1 MSEAHADRFE
11 AVIGIEIHV
20 QLRTRTKIF
29 CACSAAYGA
38 PPNTH
43 VCPVCLGHPGV
54 LPVLNRQAVGFGLRF
69 GLAVGAEIPLRSVFA
84 RKNYFYPDLPKG
96 YQISQYET
104 PLLVGGTLRF
114 PVDGEPRSL
123 RLTRAHLEE
132 DAGKL
137 LHPEAGREAVTFI
150 DLNRAGVP
158 LLEVVSEP
166 DLRSPLEA
174 RSCLERLRQL
184 VVYLGICDGN
194 LEEGSLRCDA
204 NISVRPRG
212 QEALNPKTE
221 IKNLNSFRHVER
233 ALAWEVKRQ
242 TGVLEEGGQLIQAT
256 RLWDEAAGRTRV
268 MRTKEEAED
277 YRYFP
282 EPDLPPLVLD
292 PAWIEEERARLPEL
306 PEAREARFRT
316 EQGLP
321 PADALLL
328 AGDPELADY
337 FERAV
342 GEAGDPKAVANWVL
356 SGVLRLVKE
365 ETDGLAAVRIRP
377 EALGAMVRMIAE
389 GTISGKIAKTVFE
402 EMAATGREP
411 DAIVEE
417 RGLRPVAD
425 PDALR
430 ELTEEVLASHPEA
443 VAEYLGG
450 REAALQFF
458 MGQVM
463 RRTQGRADPRA
474 TRDIVRQA
482 LEARR
487 TS

>member
-1 MSEAHADRFE
+1 LE
-11 AVIGIEIHV
+11 AVIGLEIHV
-20 QLRTRTKIF
+20 QLRTRSKIF

-54 LPVLNRQAVGFGLRF
+54 LPVLNRQAVAFGLRF
-69 GLAVGAEIPLRSVFA
+69 GLAVEARIPERSLFA

-96 YQISQYET
+96 YQISQLEA
-104 PLLVGGTLRF
+104 PLLVGGRIRF
-114 PVDGEPRSL
+114 TVGGRPKSL
-123 RLTRAHLEE
+123 LLTRAHLEE

-137 LHPEAGREAVTFI
+137 LHPEPGRDAVTFV

-174 RSCLERLRQL
+174 RLCLERLHQI

-194 LEEGSLRCDA
+194 MEEGSLRCDA
-204 NISVRPRG
+204 NVSVRARG
-212 QEALNPKTE
+212 QETLNPKTE

-242 TGVLEEGGQLIQAT
+242 TAELEDGGTLVQAT
-256 RLWDEAAGRTRV
+256 RLWDEAAARTRV

-292 PAWIEEERARLPEL
+292 PAWIEAERASLPEL
-306 PEAREARFRT
+306 PQAKEERLVSSYGLSSDEAH
-316 EQGLP
+316 
-321 PADALLL
+321 LL
-328 AGDPELADY
+328 AGTPDLADY
-337 FERAV
+337 FEGAARESGDARATI
-342 GEAGDPKAVANWVL
+342 NWVV
-356 SGVLRLVKE
+356 SGILRLVKE
-365 ETDGLAAVRIRP
+365 DPAGVVAVRIRP
-377 EALGAMVRMIAE
+377 EALGRLVRMVGD

-402 EMAATGREP
+402 EMAKTGVDPES
-411 DAIVEE
+411 IVKQQ
-417 RGLRPVAD
+417 GLRPVTD
-425 PDALR
+425 VSTLR
-430 ELTEEVLASHPEA
+430 EVAESVLASHPGV
-443 VAEYLGG
+443 VAEYLAGK
-450 REAALQFF
+450 EAALQFF

-463 RRTQGRADPRA
+463 RETRGQADPE
-474 TRDIVRQA
+474 I
-482 LEARR
+482 ARR
-487 TS
+487 TVREALESRRTP